1 MSEIDQKE
9 FWNGEAGRNWVEQ
22 QEVFDAMFAPI
33 TDALVTFVQERGGK
47 RVLDVGCGTGG
58 TTLAMARAIG
68 DGADCVG
75 ADISEPMIEA
85 AKENAKGQDVGARF
99 VVADA
104 QTHDFADGSFDL
116 LTSRFGVMFFP
127 DPVAAFANLRRA
139 MADGG
144 AMRAYS
150 WRHPRD
156 NPFMTVAGRTAR
168 EFVPDMPK
176 FDPEA
181 PGQFG
186 LCEEERIR
194 RVLGESGWSAIEP
207 EPFDFECVMPEAE
220 LIPFFTTRGPLGQAF
235 PNLDA
240 KTQAEVI
247 AKLTDAF
254 AEFVHGDEVRYTAAT
269 WAISAR
275 A

>member
-1 MSEIDQKE
+1 MSKSD
-9 FWNGEAGRNWVEQ
+9 GRPIIAQVGWGRIGGGA
-22 QEVFDAMFAPI
+22 EV
-33 TDALVTFVQERGGK
+33 L
-47 RVLDVGCGTGG
+47 
-58 TTLAMARAIG
+58 
-68 DGADCVG
+68 G
-75 ADISEPMIEA
+75 ADISEPMIAA
-85 AKENAKGQDVGARF
+85 AKENAKGRDVGARF
-99 VVADA
+99 MVADA
-104 QTHDFADGSFDL
+104 QTHDFAGSAFEL
-116 LTSRFGVMFFP
+116 LVSRFGVMFFP
-127 DPVAAFANLRRA
+127 DPVAAFSNLRGA

-144 AMRAYS
+144 AMRVFT

-156 NPFMTVAGRTAR
+156 NAFMTTAGRAAR

-186 LCEEERIR
+186 LCEEERIN
-194 RVLGESGWSAIEP
+194 RVLGESGWREISA
-207 EPFDFECVMPEAE
+207 EPFDFECVMPKAE

-235 PNLDA
+235 PEMDP
-240 KTQAEVI
+240 KTQNDVVVR
-247 AKLTDAF
+247 LTDAF